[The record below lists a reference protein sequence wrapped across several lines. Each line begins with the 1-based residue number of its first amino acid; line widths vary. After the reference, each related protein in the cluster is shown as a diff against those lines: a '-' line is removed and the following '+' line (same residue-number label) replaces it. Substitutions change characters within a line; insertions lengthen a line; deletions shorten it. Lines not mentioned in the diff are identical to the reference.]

1 MEEFAH
7 LTNRYVVT
15 RKRMDLSGFITVSF
29 SGVAALLFVLGFV
42 IPFFWFFEDPM
53 ILLAGYGSLALIVIA
68 FVLNVK
74 KGSHIVGMIMIPI
87 GGYGIF
93 FGYNSLRIW
102 SAELAKNAND
112 PNFMTNFSGQDDFAV
127 SVIITGS
134 VLLVMGLFSI
144 IRRLNRFKK
153 IERKSAI

>member
-1 MEEFAH
+1 MEEFGH

-15 RKRMDLSGFITVSF
+15 RKYMDLRVFITIVF
-29 SGVAALLFVLGFV
+29 SCVASLLFVLGFV
-42 IPFFWFFEDPM
+42 IPFFWFFENPM

-68 FVLNVK
+68 FVLNIK
-74 KGSHIVGMIMIPI
+74 KGSHIVGLIMIPM

-93 FGYNSLRIW
+93 FGYKLLNYW
-102 SAELAKNAND
+102 STELAKNAND
-112 PNFMTNFSGQDDFAV
+112 PIFITNFSGQENLAV

-134 VLLVMGLFSI
+134 VLMVMGLFSF
-144 IRRLNRFKK
+144 IRRLNRLKK